1 MRLFLTFLLL
11 LCCHADAF
19 ALVSEGRPGVPYFN
33 HVLFLDKKVTESG
46 EISWVTLAYG
56 DSREATLE
64 CRNRIDVFGGK
75 ELFRGI
81 PEKSWLLVDYELQSI
96 LIEDGFFGDADVIK
110 VTACGDAQ
118 TCCELRD
125 RLNADPAEAAK
136 RQKKKQPRKTRAVK
150 LGDIEDQLE
159 VGRQLVKAARCRGCH
174 SIEGFGAARAPSL
187 TWKRYKYEKGWLEA
201 YLRAPYRL
209 RPAITD
215 IAMLNFTSP
224 NARPSLQPAEA
235 DAVADYLGQVAW
247 TKSPADRFR
256 GEPWAGYDCYDCH
269 SRLYR
274 EKPLD
279 FIPTPVPPSLRE
291 RFAASTILLPCFAC
305 HPLGEFR
312 TIAAEPS
319 RDNPF
324 AFAPDLLLAME
335 KLEAGYF
342 VNFVR
347 DPAYLQPG
355 AAMPKPGLTEPQLAE
370 IRELVL
376 AVKAAIASGEILP
389 VHTYY
394 EMEKQE

>member
-1 MRLFLTFLLL
+1 MRPFLTFLLL
-11 LCCHADAF
+11 LCCHTDAF

-75 ELFRGI
+75 ELFRDI

-125 RLNADPAEAAK
+125 RLNADPAEVAK
-136 RQKKKQPRKTRAVK
+136 RQQKKQPRKTRAVK
-150 LGDIEDQLE
+150 LGDVEDQLE

-187 TWKRYKYEKGWLEA
+187 TWKRYKYEKGWLES
-201 YLRAPYRL
+201 YLRAPYRI

-215 IAMLNFTSP
+215 LAMLNFTSP
-224 NARPSLQPAEA
+224 NAQPNLQPTEA

-256 GEPWAGYDCYDCH
+256 GEPWADYDCYDCH

-291 RFAASTILLPCFAC
+291 RFAASASFQPCFAC
-305 HPLGEFR
+305 HPLGDFR
-312 TIAAEPS
+312 TVAAEPG

-335 KLEAGYF
+335 KLEVGYF

-355 AAMPKPGLTEPQLAE
+355 AAMPKPGLTEQQLAE
-370 IRELVL
+370 VREMVL

-389 VHTYY
+389 IHTYY
-394 EMEKQE
+394 EMEK